1 MGGVAGDGSSRSRV
15 VVVGGGVAGAFLA
28 KPLQFVADVVV
39 IDSKEYFEMPWTE
52 LRSMVEPSFSGR
64 TLIKHTDYLSNA
76 RIITSSAVGITED
89 QVLTADGDSI
99 TFDYLVIATG
109 HAYSTPKSRDRRL
122 EQFEQDSQ
130 KIKASQSILIVGGGP
145 TGVELAGEIAVDYP
159 EKKVTIVHKGSRL
172 LEFLG
177 PKASKKALHWLTS
190 KKVDVLL
197 GQSVDLNSISEADGA
212 YMTSA
217 GEKIAADC
225 HFVCIGKPLGSSWLQ
240 NSVLKDCLNEKG
252 RLMVDECFRVRGR
265 SNIFAIG
272 DITDVPEI
280 KEGYIAQKHS
290 AVVSKNLQLLM
301 KGGKESKLVKYK
313 AASATT
319 IVSLG
324 RKEGVGQFPFGT
336 VIGCLPG
343 RIKSK
348 DLFVEKTRKNLGLDS

>member
-1 MGGVAGDGSSRSRV
+1 M
-15 VVVGGGVAGAFLA
+15 F
-28 KPLQFVADVVV
+28 PLTYD
-39 IDSKEYFEMPWTE
+39 IRKEYFEMPWTE

-109 HAYSTPKSRDRRL
+109 HAYSTPRSRERRL
-122 EQFEQDSQ
+122 EQFEQGKHSTFFPYSL
-130 KIKASQSILIVGGGP
+130 KIKSSQSILIVGGGP
-145 TGVELAGEIAVDYP
+145 TGVELAGEIAADFP

-197 GQSVDLNSISEADGA
+197 GQSVDLNSISEADGV

-217 GEKIAADC
+217 GKQITADC
-225 HFVCIGKPLGSSWLQ
+225 HFVCIAKPLGSSWLQ

-301 KGGKESKLVKYK
+301 KGGNESKLVKYK